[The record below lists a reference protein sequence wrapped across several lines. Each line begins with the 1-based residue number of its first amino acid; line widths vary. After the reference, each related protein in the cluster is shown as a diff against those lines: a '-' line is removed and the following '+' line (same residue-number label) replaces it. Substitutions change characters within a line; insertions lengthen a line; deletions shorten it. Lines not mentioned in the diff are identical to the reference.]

1 MAHDVSIQA
10 LDKCR
15 RRSWLLWPSVLR
27 SVCRGTIGV
36 LAERRACSDVWIER
50 KEAMRLLKMILFV
63 AFVPAVALAEPP
75 ASEPSQENA
84 GNAPDRDTSTSN
96 GQALG
101 LTTKPLTSD
110 ERSTY
115 GGPKGAG
122 LRVTKVEPGSPADKA
137 GVRAGDVITKIDD
150 TTLTS
155 SDDLT
160 KVAEEEKE
168 AGKSAATIEIFRDHQ
183 AKTLQLSPDQKSEN
197 QPNREAPKDDN

>member
-1 MAHDVSIQA
+1 
-10 LDKCR
+10 
-15 RRSWLLWPSVLR
+15 
-27 SVCRGTIGV
+27 
-36 LAERRACSDVWIER
+36 
-50 KEAMRLLKMILFV
+50 MRLLKMILSV
-63 AFVPAVALAEPP
+63 AFVPAVAVAQPP
-75 ASEPSQENA
+75 PSEPSQPPQENS
-84 GNAPDRDTSTSN
+84 GNAPDKDTSMSN
-96 GQALG
+96 RQAFG

-110 ERSTY
+110 ERATY

-160 KVAEEEKE
+160 KVSEEEQA

-183 AKTLQLSPDQKSEN
+183 AKTLQLSPDQKSED
-197 QPNREAPKDDN
+197 QPNRDAPKGY